1 MQVSQPV
8 QERRLPDEGVI
19 LYLRCV
25 KNETLF
31 GDDMSPT
38 FEPDLVI
45 GQIYRALP
53 TSEAERAHGMVR
65 VIDGSGEAYL
75 YPTDYF
81 VPIVVNGTQPA
92 DS

>member
-8 QERRLPDEGVI
+8 QERAVSDEGPP
-19 LYLRCV
+19 LYLRCI

-31 GDDMSPT
+31 DDDESLT

-53 TSEAERAHGMVR
+53 MSETERSHGMVR

-75 YPTDYF
+75 YPADYF
-81 VPIVVNGTQPA
+81 VPVAANGTQPA
-92 DS
+92 ES